1 MFNYL
6 LDTHTAIWFFN
17 DSAELSSTAD
27 KIISEGTNRIFLSI
41 TSAWELAIKI
51 GIGKMEF
58 NGKSAGFLQLAEKC
72 DITILPIKAV
82 HLTAFENLPFIHRD
96 PFDRL
101 IIATALAEQMT
112 LITDDGNIARYEIP
126 IIW

>member
-1 MFNYL
+1 MNGYL

-17 DSAELSSTAD
+17 GSDELSKTA
-27 KIISEGTNRIFLSI
+27 KQIIKNFSNSVFLSI

-72 DITILPIKAV
+72 EISILPIKAA

-101 IIATALAEQMT
+101 IIASAQAEQMT
-112 LITDDGNIARYEIP
+112 LITADDNIARYDVP

>member
-1 MFNYL
+1 MSGYL

-17 DSAELSSTAD
+17 DNAELSSTAD
-27 KIISEGTNRIFLSI
+27 QIISDGNNRIYLSI
-41 TSAWELAIKI
+41 ASAWELAIKI

-58 NGKSAGFLQLAEKC
+58 GGKSAGFLRLAEQC
-72 DITILPIKAV
+72 NITIIPIKAA
-82 HLTAFENLPFIHRD
+82 HLTAYEQLPFLHRD

-112 LITDDGNIARYEIP
+112 LITADENITRYDVSH
-126 IIW
+126 IW